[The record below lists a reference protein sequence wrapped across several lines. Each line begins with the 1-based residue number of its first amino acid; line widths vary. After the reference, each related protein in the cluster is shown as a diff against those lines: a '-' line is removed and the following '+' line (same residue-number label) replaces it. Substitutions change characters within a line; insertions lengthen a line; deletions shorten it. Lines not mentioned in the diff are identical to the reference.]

1 MALGHVT
8 PEARALVHPKHAVD
22 AAHDFPDNAT
32 DYTANR
38 PRRPLAIARS
48 ALDTFLYNLAR
59 TPPSGMAATAPTTAT
74 IRLP

>member
-22 AAHDFPDNAT
+22 AAHDSPDNAT

-48 ALDTFLYNLAR
+48 ALDT
-59 TPPSGMAATAPTTAT
+59 SGHPLRGRHRRAWP
-74 IRLP
+74 RRPRQRQP